1 MIFFGEFSKFYK
13 KSKKNWTHLFEILSI
28 HKPSLGSCDVRTKFG
43 PSRFSRCDI
52 YLILK
57 QTNRQAARYFIFL

>member
-1 MIFFGEFSKFYK
+1 MIFFGEFSKCYK

-28 HKPSLGSCDVRTKFG
+28 HKPSLGSCEVRTKFG
-43 PSRFSRCDI
+43 PSLFSRCDI

-57 QTNRQAARYFIFL
+57 QTNRQAARYSIFL